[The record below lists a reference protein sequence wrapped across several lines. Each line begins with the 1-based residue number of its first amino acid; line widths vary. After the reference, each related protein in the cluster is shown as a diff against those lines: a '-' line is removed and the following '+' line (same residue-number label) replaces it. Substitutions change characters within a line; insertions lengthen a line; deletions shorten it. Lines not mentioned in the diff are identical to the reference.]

1 MLTPCPQFIIYI
13 FSSYIS
19 SIVNIDLLN
28 IEAVY
33 RLNNVTLQITVCV
46 QFWKADL
53 VFGAKISVLIYVRS
67 SGASIS
73 LSDDA
78 VTTVWK
84 KSLSFQI
91 KPMNM

>member
-1 MLTPCPQFIIYI
+1 MLTPLPPIHYLYFFFLYPR
-13 FSSYIS
+13 
-19 SIVNIDLLN
+19 IVNIDLLN

-46 QFWKADL
+46 QFWKADR

-78 VTTVWK
+78 VTTVGK